1 MMRRIMQFLR
11 GMVWLE
17 VECPCP
23 ERIWN
28 LCALY
33 GIPFWDVRWR
43 DETHFTLRTTRR
55 GARTLRQAA
64 SELPVTFRRRR
75 EKGAPLLLWR
85 LRRRYVL
92 AAGTALVLALT
103 VSGQIFVWDFRV
115 SGNETVPT
123 ETILRAL
130 EEYGVTVGSRALDI
144 DQEDLRNHVLLEL
157 RDISWLAVNVRG
169 CTAHVQVVERHRPPE
184 IIQERQ
190 PSNVVAARAGLVT
203 KVEAWDGRAEV
214 QPGATVTE
222 GELLISGVVDS
233 ERTGV
238 RLLHG
243 MGRVWGRTWYELAV
257 LVPLEKEVRESTG
270 KTEVH
275 YALDVGKH
283 RINFFG
289 RGSQSGP
296 DCDKITQYQ
305 PLTLPGGYR
314 LPLTLVREE
323 LTPCTVST
331 VKRSREEALE
341 EGKEWLLSALQDTMT
356 AEGTVQE
363 TRFAGA
369 VQPGGLLVTMTAE
382 CLEQIGVPVP
392 LAAP

>member
-1 MMRRIMQFLR
+1 MMRRIMQFLQ
-11 GMVWLE
+11 GVVWLE
-17 VECPCP
+17 AECPCP
-23 ERIWN
+23 ERVWN

-55 GARTLRQAA
+55 GARALRQATA
-64 SELPVTFRRRR
+64 DLPVTLRRRR

-92 AAGTALVLALT
+92 AAGAALVLALT
-103 VSGQIFVWDFRV
+103 VSGQIFIWDFRV

-157 RDISWLAVNVRG
+157 KEISWLAVNVRG
-169 CTAHVQVVERHRPPE
+169 CTAHVQVVERRSPPE

-203 KVEAWDGRAEV
+203 KVEALDGRATV
-214 QPGATVTE
+214 LPGTTVTE

-243 MGRVWGRTWYELAV
+243 MGRVWARTWYELAV
-257 LVPLEKEVRESTG
+257 LVPMEAEVWESAG

-289 RGSQSGP
+289 GGSQSGRN
-296 DCDKITQYQ
+296 CDKIIQYQ

-323 LTPCTVST
+323 LTPYTVST
-331 VKRSREEALE
+331 AARSRGEALE
-341 EGKEWLLSALQDTMT
+341 EGKEWLLSALEDTMT

-363 TRFAGA
+363 TRFASA

-382 CLEQIGVPVP
+382 CLEQIGTPVL
-392 LAAP
+392 LAQP